1 MYPIN
6 INSSKI
12 NVILQLL
19 DYQNKVHQAP
29 CLFQKT
35 EKDFKKVY
43 GFSINGAPIVLKKDN
58 ILWKL
63 SVTTGIFK
71 GRKWES
77 AVYLPIVDVGQ
88 YFDRLKK

>member
-1 MYPIN
+1 MYPID
-6 INSSKI
+6 IKKGKT
-12 NVILQLL
+12 NVIVQLL
-19 DYQNKVHQAP
+19 GYEGKVHQSP
-29 CLFQKT
+29 CLFKKT
-35 EKDFKKVY
+35 EKEFKTVY
-43 GFSINGAPIVLKKDN
+43 GFSLMGAPIVFKKDN

-77 AVYLPIVDVGQ
+77 AVYLPIVDVDQ